1 MEFGEI
7 NRQEYSILC
16 DCSKRKCPGRSSHVE
31 LNARCVKP
39 PGLKRRGMT
48 TKSKFVRMV
57 SYLDL
62 ILLIPIGLAIWKG
75 WKNGFVMEVFSM
87 LALFAG
93 IYAGVHLSDWMA
105 AFLHDKMDV
114 KSENLPIISFV
125 VVFLL
130 VLVGL
135 YFLGKLITKTVSAGG
150 AERWNQV
157 GGAFFSLTK
166 TLLFLSI
173 VFVLFNALD
182 RKYSWL
188 PDQQREKS
196 YFYRPIY
203 NFSLFLLP
211 AVENSDFFRKLEE
224 KNLAPIDPEG
234 QKVAGK
240 KP

>member
-1 MEFGEI
+1 
-7 NRQEYSILC
+7 
-16 DCSKRKCPGRSSHVE
+16 
-31 LNARCVKP
+31 
-39 PGLKRRGMT
+39 
-48 TKSKFVRMV
+48 MV

-87 LALFAG
+87 LALFVG
-93 IYAGVHLSDWMA
+93 IYAGIHLSDWMA
-105 AFLHDKMDV
+105 SFLHDKMNV
-114 KSENLPIISFV
+114 QSENLPIISFV

-135 YFLGKLITKTVSAGG
+135 FFLGKLITQSVSAGG
-150 AERWNQV
+150 AERWNQI

-173 VFVLFNALD
+173 TFVLFNALD

-188 PDQQREKS
+188 PHEQKSHS
-196 YFYRPIY
+196 YFYEPIY

-211 AVENSDFFRKLEE
+211 SVENSDFYKKLEE
-224 KNLAPIDPEG
+224 KQLAPIDTSIEE
-234 QKVAGK
+234 KVEASAKNNGSN
-240 KP
+240 

>member
-1 MEFGEI
+1 
-7 NRQEYSILC
+7 
-16 DCSKRKCPGRSSHVE
+16 
-31 LNARCVKP
+31 
-39 PGLKRRGMT
+39 
-48 TKSKFVRMV
+48 MV

-93 IYAGVHLSDWMA
+93 IYAGVHLSDWTA
-105 AFLHDKMDV
+105 SFLSEKMDV

-125 VVFLL
+125 VIFLL

-135 YFLGKLITKTVSAGG
+135 FFLGKLITKTVSAGG
-150 AERWNQV
+150 AEKWNQI

-224 KNLAPIDPEG
+224 KDLAPIDPPGE
-234 QKVAGK
+234 KVAVK

>member
-1 MEFGEI
+1 VRFEKGF
-7 NRQEYSILC
+7 
-16 DCSKRKCPGRSSHVE
+16 
-31 LNARCVKP
+31 VKAT
-39 PGLKRRGMT
+39 R
-48 TKSKFVRMV
+48 FDIMV

-93 IYAGVHLSDWMA
+93 IYAGVHFSDWMA
-105 AFLHDKMDV
+105 SFLSEKMDV
-114 KSENLPIISFV
+114 KSENLPIVSFV

-135 YFLGKLITKTVSAGG
+135 FFLGKLITKTVSAGG
-150 AERWNQV
+150 AEKWNQL

-166 TLLFLSI
+166 TLLFLS
-173 VFVLFNALD
+173 VCFVLFNALD

-188 PDQQREKS
+188 PNQQKEKS
-196 YFYRPIY
+196 YFYEPIY

-211 AVENSDFFRKLEE
+211 AVENSDFYKKLEE
-224 KNLAPIDPEG
+224 KKLAPIDVKAG
-234 QKVAGK
+234 SVAEN
-240 KP
+240 